1 MPDSYKILII
11 GETELGYLNTFFHLP
26 EKVGTIAL
34 GNKNK
39 KVAK

>member
-1 MPDSYKILII
+1 MPDSCKVLII
-11 GETELGYLNTFFHLP
+11 GETELGYLSVFFHLP
-26 EKVGTIAL
+26 EKIGTTAL